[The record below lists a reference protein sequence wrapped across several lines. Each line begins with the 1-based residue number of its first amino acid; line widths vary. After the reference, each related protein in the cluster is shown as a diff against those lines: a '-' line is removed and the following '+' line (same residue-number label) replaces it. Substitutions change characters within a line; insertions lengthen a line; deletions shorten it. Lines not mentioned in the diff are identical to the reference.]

1 MNKVFLSGVIA
12 NDPSYTCSENGI
24 ERFSFQLCIKHRT
37 QSGIIHKEY
46 YPINA
51 WNETAKWAKA
61 NLRRGSYIGLQG
73 YLTQKN
79 KKSADGSNLAITNIA
94 VDEFIIGAT
103 AERNTDSVD
112 NASAINEIISDIPDN
127 NLDI

>member
-1 MNKVFLSGVIA
+1 MNKVFLSGIIA
-12 NDPSYTCSENGI
+12 NDPNYTCNENGV

-37 QSGIIHKEY
+37 QSGIIHKEF

-61 NLRRGSYIGLQG
+61 NLRKGSYIGLQG

-79 KKSADGSNLAITNIA
+79 KKSADGSNIAITNIA
-94 VDEFIIGAT
+94 VDEFIIGSSPDRIPDIDDT
-103 AERNTDSVD
+103 V
-112 NASAINEIISDIPDN
+112 SAKKEIIKNMPDAIEDI
-127 NLDI
+127 